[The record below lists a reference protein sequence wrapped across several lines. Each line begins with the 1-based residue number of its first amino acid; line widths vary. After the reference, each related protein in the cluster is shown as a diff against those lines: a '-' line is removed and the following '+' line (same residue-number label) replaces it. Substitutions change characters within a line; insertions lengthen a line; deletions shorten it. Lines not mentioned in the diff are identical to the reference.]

1 MPWVLIWIIL
11 VLAAVA
17 IFAVLG
23 RSLWRKGLAL
33 ADEMASSADKL
44 SEASARLEEAR
55 AQAPQPLA
63 VFEDPVR
70 LRIERERDLKAR
82 RRARQRAAA
91 RRAAAR
97 ERAHSQ
103 AGHRIP

>member
-1 MPWVLIWIIL
+1 MIWIVL

-17 IFAVLG
+17 VFAILG

-33 ADEMASSADKL
+33 ADQMSSSADEL
-44 SEASARLEEAR
+44 AQASARLEEVR
-55 AQAPQPLA
+55 AQAQQQLA

-70 LRIERERDLKAR
+70 LRQERELKAR

-91 RRAAAR
+91 RRAALR
-97 ERAHSQ
+97 ERAAHASQ
-103 AGHRIP
+103 AVHPRP